1 MAAKNKK
8 VDLEPKK
15 ADSSLI
21 KIPTNHQGGATREE
35 IEKRGAYPATVA
47 RVEEAAKM
55 ISKGKGRAEVIEHL
69 QKTYDLSY
77 SSAQKY
83 FVSACHF
90 LIPDNQPEFKAGLI
104 KQNVERLERIID
116 ESIKNKQYKTAREA
130 IDTLNKT
137 LGAYGQGSSIVINK
151 NNEGDE
157 QIIVNFGG

>member
-1 MAAKNKK
+1 MASTKNKK
-8 VDLEPKK
+8 VILEPSKV
-15 ADSSLI
+15 DSSLI
-21 KIPTNHQGGATREE
+21 QTPSRVPRSEV
-35 IEKRGAYPATVA
+35 EKKGAYPQTIVK
-47 RVEEAAKM
+47 VEEAAKM

-69 QKTYDLSY
+69 QKKYDMSY
-77 SSAQKY
+77 ATAQNY

-90 LIPDNQPEFKAGLI
+90 LIPDDQAGFKEGLI
-104 KQNVERLERIID
+104 KQNIERLEKIIND
-116 ESIKNKQYKTAREA
+116 SLEEKQYKTAREA